1 MTGTITITWASSIE
15 NHKGMEV
22 IGDIGGTGHTL
33 AHLSACMEKF
43 EAKKKG
49 CCELI
54 DINEISGI
62 SEISEEKKGID
73 KAYLLI
79 VRGGIDI

>member
-54 DINEISGI
+54 DINER
-62 SEISEEKKGID
+62 SERSEVKTI
-73 KAYLLI
+73 
-79 VRGGIDI
+79 